1 LSRLVDEQLF
11 PQALKSVWIA
21 VAFAMAACG
30 VLLLRF
36 QKKLSGRL
44 VGIILVCLTI
54 TDLLVFGYGF
64 AAGDT
69 DPRLLYAKNQTI
81 EELQAQQSREFFRTN
96 SRDSHPGTEDLGGP
110 NMVFLKNQGS
120 VHRLFLMEGYNPLR
134 LKREFVDR
142 KEKTLDI
149 LNVKY
154 TIKVDEKNRS
164 MGLYLRP
171 AYFPRCRIAH
181 DYVVEP
187 NEDSILPRLY
197 GPLFDHQKTVVLE
210 EKPALDIFAAD
221 TASRALDSCRITS
234 YSLNKIEMDVTAG
247 SNGLLVLSEI
257 YYPEWKAV
265 VDGKDTP
272 LYRADYALRAIPV
285 SKGQHHVTCY
295 YDAQSYRKGLH
306 ISLAAFGLT
315 LCMGGVGLVR
325 RRKNK

>member
-1 LSRLVDEQLF
+1 
-11 PQALKSVWIA
+11 VWIA
-21 VAFAMAACG
+21 VAFAVAACG
-30 VLLLRF
+30 VLLLQF
-36 QKKLSGRL
+36 QKKLSGRR
-44 VGIILVCLTI
+44 VGIILVCLTLA
-54 TDLLVFGYGF
+54 DLLVFGYGF

-134 LKREFVDR
+134 LKRELVDR

-154 TIKVDEKNRS
+154 TIKVDEKKRS

-197 GPLFDHQKTVVLE
+197 APLFDHQKTVVLE

-272 LYRADYALRAIPV
+272 LYRADYALRAIPI
-285 SKGQHHVTCY
+285 SKGQHRVTCY
-295 YDAQSYRKGLH
+295 YDAQSYRKGLN

-315 LCMGGVGLVR
+315 LCLGGVGLI
-325 RRKNK
+325 RKRKSKNETLQVLK